1 MILRLTL
8 KTAGLI
14 GEPPAEWHLLEAP
27 VRCGEASPATGAPF
41 EPRPVTRPSALPS

>member
-27 VRCGEASPATGAPF
+27 VRCGALPATGPI
-41 EPRPVTRPSALPS
+41 EPMARHQAERPPS